1 MASIGTMV
9 AKLALD
15 YSEFQRGIANSR
27 NQLNGWQTYTVAVQ
41 SQAAKSTGATMATAA
56 VSGAMAARSTRS
68 SLGGLLQSTMGV
80 VGSVARIGIGAAS
93 AYGNWRLQ
101 SIRMKN
107 ELIQNKLLTD
117 MLGKGPSGGGVGSI
131 AWINTMRN
139 GLATN
144 RSGLATTMRSVLG
157 LSAAVAGIGAAAIY
171 GYGAWRKQSLGIRSE
186 LLQQKLMT
194 EQIRQLRSGGS
205 VGGSAFGGGFLGGVT
220 GGIAGMAMG
229 HVASA
234 AASVPMNS
242 LKLAADAEQAAISF
256 EVMMGSADKA
266 RAMLSQLKAYADK
279 SPFDVAGVNAAAQK
293 MMNYGIQAQDVLP
306 TLKML
311 GDVAAG
317 DMEKF
322 DRLSTAFG
330 QTAATGRLMGQDLL
344 QFINAGFNPLQTI
357 AAKTGETMTELKK
370 RMEAGG
376 ISAMEVRDAFAA
388 ATGEGGRFYQ
398 MTARQTGTL
407 AGLWSTFKDSV
418 STSLRQVGEAMVVS
432 LDLKGWLAYL
442 TTAMSQVP
450 YIVANAGT
458 LLQAELLGWGAFFAE
473 TIPYA
478 EDAFKIIGGIMYATW
493 EGAKASFQQF
503 IKEIRQGFED
513 VINLAKAATMLRTN
527 PAQAVGIMAGI
538 TARQNAPQRGK
549 SGTELFQSKYDEA
562 LQAHA
567 DANFGTNN
575 LSNKW
580 KEQRAALLMDLAE
593 REAADPTADFGG
605 KLNASF
611 NASSESDKKKKTKG
625 DADSQAALK
634 GSSEANKIFTSG
646 ASDKGLQIAAKQLDV
661 QSATLAEMKA
671 LAANA
676 LNFSGGISASQSAAW
691 QIAESDM
698 SVVAKPKEKT
708 GMSRGQLLNWA
719 AAESA
724 PVQAGPKASGT
735 QTGMS
740 RGQELNWAKAESNKE
755 QLRLFEKMLM
765 ALEKLANENN
775 SPVPIEVVNL

>member
-131 AWINTMRN
+131 AWLNTMRN

-194 EQIRQLRSGGS
+194 EQIRQLRSGGG

-266 RAMLSQLKAYADK
+266 RAMLAQLKAYADK

-442 TTAMSQVP
+442 TAAMGQIP
-450 YIVANAGT
+450 FIMQNAGT
-458 LLQAELLGWGAFFAE
+458 LLQAEILTWNIYLRELVPEFNETINDIGILFSAAWEALGASFHLFFASVKAGIQELVNLARAAKAGIDASVKGTTSNGVTGFLE
-473 TIPYA
+473 TVADYSTLGYYGSVTGRKTGVTA
-478 EDAFKIIGGIMYATW
+478 GKDAFNSTLTAQPDAMKPGTDFASTFGKVFTEAIAKKVAGPNGGISTVDDLKNKRAELLKTLVPP
-493 EGAKASFQQF
+493 GA
-503 IKEIRQGFED
+503 
-513 VINLAKAATMLRTN
+513 L
-527 PAQAVGIMAGI
+527 
-538 TARQNAPQRGK
+538 TA
-549 SGTELFQSKYDEA
+549 
-562 LQAHA
+562 
-567 DANFGTNN
+567 
-575 LSNKW
+575 
-580 KEQRAALLMDLAE
+580 
-593 REAADPTADFGG
+593 PTADFGG

-611 NASSESDKKKKTKG
+611 NDGKSEADKKAG
-625 DADSQAALK
+625 DRNDTATSQAALR
-634 GSSEANKIFTSG
+634 GSSEVAKIFTSREP
-646 ASDKGLQIAAKQLDV
+646 AVATKQLAVLEQIKKVLVDNSGAGKSSGV
-661 QSATLAEMKA
+661 VEIGGMGV
-671 LAANA
+671 AN
-676 LNFSGGISASQSAAW
+676 F
-691 QIAESDM
+691 
-698 SVVAKPKEKT
+698 
-708 GMSRGQLLNWA
+708 
-719 AAESA
+719 
-724 PVQAGPKASGT
+724 
-735 QTGMS
+735 
-740 RGQELNWAKAESNKE
+740 
-755 QLRLFEKMLM
+755 
-765 ALEKLANENN
+765 
-775 SPVPIEVVNL
+775 